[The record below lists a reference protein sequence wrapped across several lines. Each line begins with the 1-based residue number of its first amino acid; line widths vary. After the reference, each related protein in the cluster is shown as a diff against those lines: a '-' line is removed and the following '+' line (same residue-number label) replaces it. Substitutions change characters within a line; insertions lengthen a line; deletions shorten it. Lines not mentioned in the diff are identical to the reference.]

1 MANKE
6 FIKEEFLRYIELH
19 PGCRRRDLPGWGANR
34 VIGMNAISE
43 LETEG
48 KVYSARYDDRANMES
63 YYKYYANN

>member
-6 FIKEEFLRYIELH
+6 FIKEEFLRYIERH

-34 VIGMNAISE
+34 VAAMSAISG

-48 KVYSARYDDRANMES
+48 KVYSARYGDRANMES